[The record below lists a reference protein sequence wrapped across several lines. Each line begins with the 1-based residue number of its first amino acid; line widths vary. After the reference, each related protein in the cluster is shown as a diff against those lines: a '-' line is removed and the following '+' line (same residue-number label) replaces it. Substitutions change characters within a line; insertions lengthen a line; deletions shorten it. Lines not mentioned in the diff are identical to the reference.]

1 MDKKTIFKWML
12 LVVLVGMSVVM
23 VFPVKDKVRFGLDIK
38 GGTSFTVQIDESAML
53 EQIRE
58 EMKSKMGAEDFAKL
72 SEDQI
77 SIRVKDRM
85 VTSLKEAQAR
95 AIEVIRNRVDGLG
108 IAEPIIFP
116 EKDNRIVVQL
126 PGVDEKKR
134 DEAARML
141 KEAAFLEFRMVHEK
155 NHELIGKLFDKGVA
169 PEGYKIMSLSDGG
182 AARDYLVRDRQA
194 VPDEKMDSAFR
205 AKVALFNAPRRCELL
220 FEKQK
225 TLANDMPFLSV
236 N

>member
-12 LVVLVGMSVVM
+12 LVVLVGMSVAT
-23 VFPVKDKVRFGLDIK
+23 VFPIKDKVRFGLDIK
-38 GGTSFTVQIDESAML
+38 GGTSFTVQIDETAMAD
-53 EQIRE
+53 QIRE
-58 EMKSKMGAEDFAKL
+58 EIKTKMGAEDYGKL
-72 SEDQI
+72 SEEQI

-85 VTSLKEAQAR
+85 ITSLKEAQAR

-155 NHELIGKLFDKGVA
+155 NH
-169 PEGYKIMSLSDGG
+169 
-182 AARDYLVRDRQA
+182 
-194 VPDEKMDSAFR
+194 
-205 AKVALFNAPRRCELL
+205 
-220 FEKQK
+220 
-225 TLANDMPFLSV
+225 
-236 N
+236 